1 MSHSATTVLMGSTQ
15 SSVKE
20 IDNRAGVIA
29 AGLAV
34 RLKSDGTIT
43 TALADGALLGISMGR
58 SLSDTSRTAIA
69 RKGLRVPV
77 ILTNGFT
84 PTIGAQ
90 VAISDTTGKAKAY
103 TGSGDSYVNAVYV
116 TSVLTGVDEDGSN
129 LADGCA
135 LVDFPGG
142 L

>member
-1 MSHSATTVLMGSTQ
+1 MGHDSTKVQMGVSQ

-20 IDNRAGVIA
+20 IDNRAGAIA

-34 RLKSDGTIT
+34 VLKSDGTIT
-43 TALADGALLGISMGR
+43 TATADGAYLGISMGR

-69 RKGLRVPV
+69 RKGLRVP
-77 ILTNGFT
+77 IQLTNSFT

-90 VAISDTTGKAKAY
+90 VIVSATTGKAAS
-103 TGSGDSYVNAVYV
+103 SGTSLNATYVSA
-116 TSVLTGVDEDGSN
+116 SLTGIDEDGAA

-135 LVDFPGG
+135 LIDFPGG